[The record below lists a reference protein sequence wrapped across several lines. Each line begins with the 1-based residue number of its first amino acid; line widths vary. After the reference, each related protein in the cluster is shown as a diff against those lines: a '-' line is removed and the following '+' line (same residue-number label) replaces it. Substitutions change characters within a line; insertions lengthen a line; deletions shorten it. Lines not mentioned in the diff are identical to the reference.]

1 MNMSR
6 RSFVGVAM
14 AAGASQ
20 LVPQAYAATAAPIR
34 AVAFD
39 GFVIFDPR
47 PVVGFADRL
56 VPGRG
61 AELVEA
67 WRTRQFE
74 YTWLRTLSGRYV
86 DFWRVTEDALRFA
99 AASRRIALTP
109 EQEQALMQ
117 AHLQLPAWP
126 DVRAGLEFQRG
137 HARSQSQVCRA
148 RRILRGAPFDRS
160 CRGIQTRCARLPDGS
175 CQFRPAQRA
184 DRIRCFWRVGRGR
197 REGIRLSHLLGEPR
211 ERARRRAGNFG
222 GRRGN
227 DAGGPGQ
234 VRIQAI
240 GRTMTASMSYD
251 HGSDTSMLH
260 IDVSSV
266 PRGQGR
272 PPVRDS
278 RT

>member
-126 DVRAGLEFQRG
+126 DVRAGLESL
-137 HARSQSQVCRA
+137 RSA
-148 RRILRGAPFDRS
+148 GLRLALLSNFSEAMLEANLRS
-160 CRGIQTRCARLPDGS
+160 AGLGEFFEARLSTD
-175 CQFRPAQRA
+175 
-184 DRIRCFWRVGRGR
+184 RVGAYK
-197 REGIRLSHLLGEPR
+197 PDA
-211 ERARRRAGNFG
+211 RAYQMGVASFGLPKEQIAFAAFG
-222 GRRGN
+222 GW
-227 DAGGPGQ
+227 DAAGAKAFGYPTFWANRANAPAEELGISADA
-234 VRIQAI
+234 VGTTLADLARFVSRPSA
-240 GRTMTASMSYD
+240 GR
-251 HGSDTSMLH
+251 
-260 IDVSSV
+260 
-266 PRGQGR
+266 
-272 PPVRDS
+272 
-278 RT
+278 